1 MKNIKKL
8 TAIILAFVMLVSI
21 AACGSKDNKKSNEV
35 ETAASSEVKNEESA
49 EADAET
55 STEADAVTETNEGF
69 TMGVVVKVDVP
80 WFDRLNEGLQKY
92 ANEHGCTINLYA
104 PSSPDASQQVA
115 IIEDLIAQKVDVIG
129 IVPNSAE
136 AVETVLQKA
145 RDEGIVVISH
155 EAANLNNTDADIEAF
170 TDQAFGE
177 FFMQSLGESM
187 GYEGEYATIIEELT
201 NANHNAWLDA
211 AVAYQEENYPDMTL
225 VSSKT
230 ETKADVNQA
239 QSICEELFKTY
250 PNIKGIMG
258 TGSADVIGAGLAIEN
273 KGLTGKVA
281 TTGCTSPNDAAQYL
295 NNGSISMI
303 GLWDPANSGYAMCI
317 LAQMIMDGTTEFSDG
332 VDLGIDGY
340 NNCTVRDGRYL
351 VGNAMLGIFAGDDVS
366 QYPF

>member
-1 MKNIKKL
+1 MKKL
-8 TAIILAFVMLVSI
+8 TSIILTFAILLSVT
-21 AACGSKDNKKSNEV
+21 ACGAQNNDNQDVSQTAAAPEAKSEESDAGEAQTGTGDGA
-35 ETAASSEVKNEESA
+35 ETAAS
-49 EADAET
+49 
-55 STEADAVTETNEGF
+55 EGF

-92 ANEHGCTINLYA
+92 AEENGCTINLYA
-104 PSSPDASQQVA
+104 PSTPDASQQVA

-155 EAANLNNTDADIEAF
+155 EAANLNSTDADIEAF

-177 FFMQSLGESM
+177 FFMQSLAESM

-211 AVAYQEENYPDMTL
+211 AVAYQKENYPDMTL
-225 VSSKT
+225 VSEKT

-250 PNIKGIMG
+250 PELKGIMG

-273 KGLTGKVA
+273 KGLAGKVA
-281 TTGCTSPNDAAQYL
+281 ATGCTSPNDAAQYL

-303 GLWDPANSGYAMCI
+303 GLWDPANAGYAMCI
-317 LAQMIMDGTTEFSDG
+317 LAKMVMDGTTEFPEG

-340 NNCTVRDGRYL
+340 DQCTVRDGRYL
-351 VGNAMLGIFAGDDVS
+351 VGSDMLGIFAGDDVS
-366 QYPF
+366 LYPF

>member
-1 MKNIKKL
+1 MKNMKKL
-8 TAIILAFVMLVSI
+8 TGMILVLAMTALSV
-21 AACGSKDNKKSNEV
+21 ACGAQEEGRSNEV
-35 ETAASSEVKNEESA
+35 ELTASSEVKSEDSTEEN
-49 EADAET
+49 
-55 STEADAVTETNEGF
+55 TEADSGTETKEGF

-92 ANEHGCTINLYA
+92 AAEHGCTINLYA
-104 PSSPDASQQVA
+104 PSTPDASQQVA

-145 RDEGIVVISH
+145 RDEGIVVVSH

-177 FFMQSLGESM
+177 FFMQSLGKSM
-187 GYEGEYATIIEELT
+187 NYEGEYATIIEELT

-225 VSSKT
+225 VSAKT
-230 ETKADVNQA
+230 ETKADVSQA
-239 QSICEELFKTY
+239 QSICEELFRTY
-250 PNIKGIMG
+250 PDLKGIMG

-273 KGLTGKVA
+273 KGLMGKVA

-303 GLWDPANSGYAMCI
+303 GLWDPANAGYAMCV
-317 LAQMIMDGTTEFSDG
+317 LAQQIMDGTTEFSEG
-332 VDLGIDGY
+332 ADLGINGY
-340 NNCTVRDGRYL
+340 NSCTVRDGKYL
-351 VGNAMLGIFAGDDVS
+351 VGSDMLGIFAGDDVS
-366 QYPF
+366 KYPF